1 MSQGGKWQQLF
12 PKMLDPVRLHRSLQ
26 TQLKTEFC
34 GHHLIQ
40 WSVIDS
46 TNRVLMDWLRT
57 GSLALPEGITV
68 VAARQS
74 GGRGQHN
81 RRWHSSSGG
90 LYLSVLLTPRQDLN
104 RLSQLTVALGWG
116 IASQLKQFCTQAYG
130 AEIAEGIGVKWPN
143 DLVIQGHKLAGIL
156 TQARWQGSQLQGVV
170 AGVGVNVN
178 NAPPE
183 GMSLA
188 QMTGVALDLTSV
200 AAHVL
205 SGIER
210 GYLTWQRKGLDPIL
224 PDYNSWL
231 WHRGCTLEPSA
242 GDQSVPKGT
251 VIGVAN
257 SADLRIQTHTGE
269 QWVHPGQVSLG
280 YATSDP
286 LQALTPLDLP

>member
-1 MSQGGKWQQLF
+1 
-12 PKMLDPVRLHRSLQ
+12 MLDPGRLRRSLQ

-74 GGRGQHN
+74 GGRGQHD
-81 RRWHSSSGG
+81 RHWHSSSGG
-90 LYLSVLLTPRQDLN
+90 LYLSVLLTPHQDLDQ
-104 RLSQLTVALGWG
+104 LSQLTVALGWG
-116 IASQLKQFCTQAYG
+116 IASHLKQFCRQAYA
-130 AEIAEGIGVKWPN
+130 AEVAAAIGVKWPN

-170 AGVGVNVN
+170 AGVGLNVN

-188 QMTGVALDLTSV
+188 QLTGSPVDLTAV

-205 SGIER
+205 TGIER
-210 GYLTWQRKGLDPIL
+210 GYLIWQQQGLDPML
-224 PDYNSWL
+224 PDYNNWL
-231 WHRGCTLEPSA
+231 WHRGRTLETSA
-242 GDQSVPKGT
+242 GDPSVLKGT
-251 VIGVAN
+251 VLGVAK

-280 YATSDP
+280 YASSDP
-286 LQALTPLDLP
+286 LQALTPLDLL